1 MGSSHY
7 DVVVVGGG
15 PAGSVAAL
23 ALARAGAKVALI
35 DKSAFPRD
43 KACGDIVGPRA
54 LQVIADLGLPAPVGR
69 DVGEIVVVGPTGRR
83 CTLPCGVGLTYT
95 GHGTAVTRTVFDA
108 GLHGA
113 AVDAGADPVH
123 ARAVEPVEHRGQ
135 VAGYRLDNGAE
146 LRADFVIGADG
157 ATSGVADAAGLVDAK
172 RVLWGFAIRTYLPQV
187 VERPA
192 IVFWEPTP
200 RRAFPG
206 YGWVFP
212 GADEGVNVGIGLGT
226 LADRKAGARAQRA
239 LPQFLTHVQGLGL
252 LSGSAASVPSRR
264 LGGWLKMGMVGTA
277 PAQGRVL
284 LVGDAAGLV
293 NPLQGE
299 GISQAL
305 ASGRSAAE
313 AILADPG
320 GAARRYRAALAAD
333 HLPYHR
339 ITVAV
344 QAWMVGQP
352 RAIAAVSRLLMTAG
366 RAGRAAGGWSIFWN
380 ELLDGAPPNRHQRV
394 AAAVTRLGDVLT
406 RRGST
411 ARWFDEMLAQEDP
424 APVPTA
430 EPLRAQA
437 ESGPLG
443 TSDNAER
450 GSRIHRDAP
459 VALGE

>member
-1 MGSSHY
+1 MDSSHY

-15 PAGSVAAL
+15 PAGSIAAL
-23 ALARAGAKVALI
+23 VLARAGAKVALI

-54 LQVIADLGLPAPVGR
+54 LQVMADLGLPAPVGR
-69 DVGEIVVVGPTGRR
+69 DVGEIVAVGPSGRR
-83 CTLPCGVGLTYT
+83 RILPCGEGLTYP

-108 GLHGA
+108 GLHRA
-113 AVDAGADPVH
+113 AVEAGAEPVQ
-123 ARAVEPVEHRGQ
+123 ARAMEPVEHRGQ
-135 VAGYRLDNGAE
+135 IGGYRLSTGAE

-157 ATSGVADAAGLVDAK
+157 ATSRVADAAGLVDSK

-187 VERPA
+187 VDRPA
-192 IVFWEPTP
+192 VVFWEPTP

-212 GADEGVNVGIGLGT
+212 GAAEGVNVGIGLGT
-226 LADRKAGARAQRA
+226 LADRKAGAKAQRA
-239 LPQFLTHVQGLGL
+239 LPQFLAYVEGLDL
-252 LSGSAASVPSRR
+252 LSGPPASGPARR
-264 LGGWLKMGMVGTA
+264 LGGWLKMGMVGTT
-277 PAQGRVL
+277 PASGTVL

-299 GISQAL
+299 GISQAV

-313 AILADPG
+313 AILAHPG
-320 GAARRYRAALAAD
+320 GAPQRYRAALAAD

-339 ITVAV
+339 ITVAL

-352 RAIAAVSRLLMTAG
+352 WAIAAVSRLLMAAG
-366 RAGRAAGGWSIFWN
+366 RADALAGGWSVFWN

-394 AAAVTRLGDVLT
+394 AAAAMRLGDVLT

-411 ARWFDEMLAQEDP
+411 ARWFDAMLRADATLVP
-424 APVPTA
+424 AA
-430 EPLRAQA
+430 EPQRAHA
-437 ESGPLG
+437 ESEHLG
-443 TSDNAER
+443 TSDGVER
-450 GSRIHRDAP
+450 GPRIDRDAP